1 MGKKKSLKNC
11 CNHSKKD
18 KQCIAN
24 GKVYDLPR
32 KFSKKKCI
40 PFKKVKGFTKRS
52 SCTPYKSCKPRSK
65 RKKRKTKKKRR
76 SRKRIN

>member
-11 CNHSKKD
+11 CIHSRKD

-52 SCTPYKSCKPRSK
+52 SCTPYKNCKLRSK

-76 SRKRIN
+76 LRKRIN

>member
-24 GKVYDLPR
+24 GRVYDLPR
-32 KFSKKKCI
+32 KFSKKK
-40 PFKKVKGFTKRS
+40 FAVSG
-52 SCTPYKSCKPRSK
+52 K
-65 RKKRKTKKKRR
+65 RKSSITTCGNGSADENSFLR
-76 SRKRIN
+76 